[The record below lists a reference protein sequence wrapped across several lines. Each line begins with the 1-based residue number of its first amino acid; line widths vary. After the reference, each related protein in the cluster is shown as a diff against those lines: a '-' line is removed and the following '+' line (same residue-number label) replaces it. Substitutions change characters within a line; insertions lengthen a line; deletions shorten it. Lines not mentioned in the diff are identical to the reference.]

1 MATSSLSIYR
11 DLHALRHNCDDS
23 NMHSAKIG
31 AYLYKS
37 FGHESV
43 VSLSFNKNWN
53 VNSSLAKYFDTY
65 APRTSLKLQI
75 HLGQSFYPI
84 IFDFSIIQTN
94 FTSSVLKT
102 WYLQEAW
109 SQKDIIV

>member
-1 MATSSLSIYR
+1 MQFPE
-11 DLHALRHNCDDS
+11 DLENTPFTKVPFCLEYEYYRHNCDDS

-65 APRTSLKLQI
+65 APRTSLKLQT

-84 IFDFSIIQTN
+84 IFDFSIITTRPNHHQ
-94 FTSSVLKT
+94 F
-102 WYLQEAW
+102 Y
-109 SQKDIIV
+109 